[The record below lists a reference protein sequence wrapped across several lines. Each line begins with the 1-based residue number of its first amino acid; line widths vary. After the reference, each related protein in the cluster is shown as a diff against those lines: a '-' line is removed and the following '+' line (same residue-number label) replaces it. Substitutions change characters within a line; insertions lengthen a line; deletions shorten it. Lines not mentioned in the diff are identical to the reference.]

1 MPGEIRIEDA
11 RTHNLRGVHC
21 RIPLGAIS
29 VVSGP
34 SGSGKSS
41 LAFDTLYA
49 EGQRRYVASLSSYAR
64 QFFERLPRPAV
75 AHISNLPPAIAIA
88 QRSPAATA
96 RSTVGTATEL
106 DHHLRLLF
114 ARLGETRCCGAPVES
129 GAVQAVVQRILA
141 RFQGQR
147 AALAAPEPVP
157 RGETPRALRERL
169 SREGYGRLL
178 LADGA
183 IAEVGEMTLA
193 RLRSLRPSL
202 RVVVDRLVLRPAART
217 RLAEAVA
224 AGFARGGALDVVS
237 QGDQQ
242 RYREGFAC
250 ERCGRLHPTPEPAL
264 FSFDHA
270 LGACRACQGF
280 GRVAELD
287 WARVAPDAQRSLAAG
302 AIAPFR
308 SRGGRR
314 HQRAL
319 LSACARAGVPVTVP
333 WRELDDSQRA
343 FVLEGGGGW
352 RGVRGYFARLAR
364 RRYKVQARVQ
374 IARYRRFAACAQCNG
389 TRLGSAARSVFV
401 AGRHMGE
408 LGALSIGELNDW
420 LGELRLAPGQQA
432 QCGAL
437 LSRLQQRLRTALQ
450 VGIGYL
456 PLSRPLRTLSG
467 GEAQRIQLAA
477 ALGGALTA
485 ALFILDEPSVGLHA
499 RDLQRL
505 LEVLRALRAR
515 GNSVVVVE
523 HAPQI
528 IAAADHLI
536 ELGPGAGALGGER
549 VAEGAPREIARGDS
563 LTGRVLRGEL
573 KLRRPRRRAARG
585 RLEVRGA
592 RAHNLRGVDVDLPLG
607 QLVVVSG
614 VSGAGKSSLVRAV
627 LGQLRGEADSGGCD
641 ELRGAEQL
649 DEVVWMEPLPKR
661 QRRANAAT
669 LSGAFEGIR
678 RRFAAEP
685 AARRLGLSPGWF
697 SFNTAGGRCAHCEG
711 SGETVVDMQFLEDL
725 RVPCEACGG
734 ARYGPEAAGI
744 RVAGRSIAEVLALS
758 IAEVQALFAEDSRIA
773 GRLAPFVR
781 VGLGYVALGQPLA
794 SLSGGELQRMRIAQ
808 ALAAPKRRTLFA
820 LDEPTAGLHDG
831 EVQLLL
837 DCLDELLDQGGS
849 VVVVEHHLDVIRLAD
864 HVIDLGP
871 EGGPGGGAVVA
882 AGTPGQVARARTH
895 TAAALRSFSAGNAQA
910 LAGTQPV
917 GI

>member
-1 MPGEIRIEDA
+1 MVPGEIRIEDA

-64 QFFERLPRPAV
+64 QFFERLPRPA
-75 AHISNLPPAIAIA
+75 ARISELPPAVAIA
-88 QRSPAATA
+88 QRSPAAAA

-106 DHHLRLLF
+106 ADHLRLLF

-129 GAVQAVVQRILA
+129 GAVSAVVQRILA
-141 RFQGQR
+141 RFDGQR
-147 AALAAPEPVP
+147 VALAAPEPVQK
-157 RGETPRALRERL
+157 GETPRALRERL
-169 SREGYGRLL
+169 LREGYGRLL
-178 LADGA
+178 LEDGA
-183 IAEVGEMTLA
+183 VADVGETPLP
-193 RLRSLRPSL
+193 RLRRMRPTL
-202 RVVVDRLVLRPAART
+202 CVVVDRLMLRPAART

-224 AGFARGGALDVVS
+224 AGFARGGAVDVVS
-237 QGDQQ
+237 QTDAQ

-280 GRVAELD
+280 GRIAELD
-287 WARVAPDAQRSLAAG
+287 LARVAPDAERSLADG

-308 SRGGRR
+308 TRGGRR

-319 LSACARAGVPVTVP
+319 LAACARAGVPVTVP
-333 WRELDDSQRA
+333 WRELEDSQRT
-343 FVLEGGGGW
+343 FVLDGGGRW
-352 RGVRGYFARLAR
+352 RGVRGYFKRLER

-374 IARYRRFAACAQCNG
+374 IARYRRFADCAECGG
-389 TRLGSAARSVFV
+389 TRLGGAARSVFV
-401 AGRHMGE
+401 AGRHIGE
-408 LGALSIGELNDW
+408 IGALSIGELDGW
-420 LGELRLAPGQQA
+420 LGALRLSPGQQA

-437 LSRLQQRLRTALQ
+437 LSRLRQRLQTALQ

-467 GEAQRIQLAA
+467 GEAQRIQLAT

-485 ALFILDEPSVGLHA
+485 ALFILDEPSVGLHP
-499 RDLQRL
+499 RDLHRL

-536 ELGPGAGALGGER
+536 ELGPGAGAQGGER
-549 VAEGAPREIARGDS
+549 VAEGAPGEIAQGDS

-573 KLRRPRRRAARG
+573 ALRRRRRPAPRG
-585 RLEVRGA
+585 RLELRGA
-592 RAHNLRGVDVDLPLG
+592 RLHNLKGVDVEVPLG

-614 VSGAGKSSLVRAV
+614 VSGAGKSSLMHTL
-627 LGQLRGEADSGGCD
+627 LGPLRGEADSVCAG
-641 ELRGAEQL
+641 LRGAEQL
-649 DEVVWMEPLPKR
+649 DEVVLVGPLPKR

-685 AARRLGLSPGWF
+685 AARRLKLSPGWF
-697 SFNTAGGRCAHCEG
+697 SFNTAGGRCVHCEG

-734 ARYGPEAAGI
+734 ARYGPEAEEI
-744 RVAGRSIAEVLALS
+744 RVAGRNIAEVLALS
-758 IAEVQALFAEDSRIA
+758 IAEVQTLFAEDARIA

-781 VGLGYVALGQPLA
+781 VGLGYLALGQPLA
-794 SLSGGELQRMRIAQ
+794 GLSGGELQRMRIAQ

-820 LDEPTAGLHDG
+820 LDEPTAGLHNS
-831 EVQLLL
+831 EVQVLL

-871 EGGPGGGAVVA
+871 EGGPGGGRVLA
-882 AGTPGQVARARTH
+882 AGTPEQVARANSH
-895 TAAALRSFSAGNAQA
+895 TAAALRSLSAGNAQA
-910 LAGTQPV
+910 LAGAEPV

>member
-1 MPGEIRIEDA
+1 VPGEIRIEDA

-41 LAFDTLYA
+41 LAFHTLYA

-75 AHISNLPPAIAIA
+75 ASISNLPPAIAIA
-88 QRSPAATA
+88 QRSPAVAA

-129 GAVQAVVQRILA
+129 GAVAAVAQRILA
-141 RFQGQR
+141 RFGGR
-147 AALAAPEPVP
+147 RVTLAAPEPVR
-157 RGETPRALRERL
+157 RGEAPRALRERL
-169 SREGYGRLL
+169 LREGYGRLL
-178 LADGA
+178 LEDGA
-183 IAEVGEMTLA
+183 VAELGEMTLA
-193 RLRSLRPSL
+193 RLRGLRSTL
-202 RVVVDRLVLRPAART
+202 RVVVDRLTLRPAART
-217 RLAEAVA
+217 RLAEAIA
-224 AGFARGGALDVVS
+224 AAFARGGALDVVS
-237 QGDQQ
+237 QGDAQ

-280 GRVAELD
+280 GRIAELD
-287 WARVAPDAQRSLAAG
+287 LARVAPDGQRSLADG

-319 LSACARAGVPVTVP
+319 LAACARAAVPVNLP
-333 WRELDDSQRA
+333 WRALDDSQRA
-343 FVLEGGGGW
+343 FVLEGGAGW
-352 RGVRGYFARLAR
+352 RGVRGYFRRLER

-374 IARYRRFAACAQCNG
+374 IARYRRYAVCAQCNG
-389 TRLGSAARSVFV
+389 TRLGETARSVFV
-401 AGRHMGE
+401 AGRHIGE
-408 LGALSIGELNDW
+408 LGALSIGELESW
-420 LGELRLAPGQQA
+420 LGALQLSPGQQQ

-437 LSRLQQRLRTALQ
+437 RSRLQQRLQTALQ

-467 GEAQRIQLAA
+467 GEAQRIQLAT

-528 IAAADHLI
+528 IAAADHVI
-536 ELGPGAGALGGER
+536 ELGPGAGARGGEK
-549 VAEGAPREIARGDS
+549 VAEGAPGEIARGDS

-573 KLRRPRRRAARG
+573 ALRRRRRAARG
-585 RLEVRGA
+585 RLELRGV
-592 RAHNLRGVDVDLPLG
+592 RAHNLRGVDVDWPLG

-614 VSGAGKSSLVRAV
+614 VSGAGKSSLVRALV
-627 LGQLRGEADSGGCD
+627 GQLRGEADSVCG

-649 DEVVWMEPLPKR
+649 DEVVLVEPLPKR

-669 LSGAFEGIR
+669 LSGAFEAIR
-678 RRFAAEP
+678 RRFAAAP

-697 SFNTAGGRCAHCEG
+697 SFHTAGGRCAHCEG

-734 ARYGPEAAGI
+734 ARYGPEAAQILVEGH
-744 RVAGRSIAEVLALS
+744 GIAEVLALS
-758 IAEVQALFAEDSRIA
+758 IAEVQELFAGDSRIA

-781 VGLGYVALGQPLA
+781 VGLGYVALGQPLS

-820 LDEPTAGLHDG
+820 LDEPTAGLHDS

-849 VVVVEHHLDVIRLAD
+849 AVVVEHHLDVIRLAD

-871 EGGPGGGAVVA
+871 EGGPGGGRVLA
-882 AGTPGQVARARTH
+882 AGTPGQLARARTH
-895 TAAALRSFSAGNAQA
+895 TAAALRSLSAGNAQA
-910 LAGTQPV
+910 LAGAQPV

>member
-1 MPGEIRIEDA
+1 MPGAIRIEDA
-11 RTHNLRGVHC
+11 RTHNLRGIHC

-64 QFFERLPRPAV
+64 QFFERLPRPA
-75 AHISNLPPAIAIA
+75 ARISELPPAIAIA

-106 DHHLRLLF
+106 ADHLRLLF

-129 GAVQAVVQRILA
+129 GAVSAVVPRILA
-141 RFQGQR
+141 RFGGQR
-147 AALAAPEPVP
+147 VTLAAPEPVQ
-157 RGETPRALRERL
+157 RSETPRALRERL
-169 SREGYGRLL
+169 LREGYGRLL
-178 LADGA
+178 LEDGA
-183 IAEVGEMTLA
+183 VANLGETPLT
-193 RLRSLRPSL
+193 RLRRLRPTL
-202 RVVVDRLVLRPAART
+202 RVVVDRLTPRPAART

-237 QGDQQ
+237 QTDQQ

-270 LGACRACQGF
+270 LGACPACQGF
-280 GRVAELD
+280 GRIAELD
-287 WARVAPDAQRSLAAG
+287 LARVAPDAQRSLADG

-308 SRGGRR
+308 TRGGRR

-319 LSACARAGVPVTVP
+319 LAACARAGVPVNVP
-333 WRELDDSQRA
+333 WRELGDSRRA
-343 FVLEGGGGW
+343 LVLDGDGRW
-352 RGVRGYFARLAR
+352 RGVRGYFKRLER

-374 IARYRRFAACAQCNG
+374 IARYRRFADCAECNG

-401 AGRHMGE
+401 AGRHLGE
-408 LGALSIGELNDW
+408 IGALSIGQLDNW
-420 LGELRLAPGQQA
+420 LGALRLSPGQQA

-437 LSRLQQRLRTALQ
+437 LSRLRQRLQTALQ

-467 GEAQRIQLAA
+467 GEAQRIQLAT

-485 ALFILDEPSVGLHA
+485 ALFILDEPSVGLHS
-499 RDLQRL
+499 RDLHRL
-505 LEVLRALRAR
+505 LEVLRAIRAR

-536 ELGPGAGALGGER
+536 ELGPGAGAQGGER
-549 VAEGAPREIARGDS
+549 VAEGAPREIAQGDS

-573 KLRRPRRRAARG
+573 TLRRRRRRTPSG
-585 RLEVRGA
+585 RLELRGA
-592 RAHNLRGVDVDLPLG
+592 RLHNLQGVDVDVPLG

-614 VSGAGKSSLVRAV
+614 VSGAGKSSLVRGLLV
-627 LGQLRGEADSGGCD
+627 GQLRGEADSGRA

-649 DEVVWMEPLPKR
+649 DEVVLVEPLPKR

-685 AARRLGLSPGWF
+685 AARRLKLSPGWF
-697 SFNTAGGRCAHCEG
+697 SFNTPGGRCAHCEG

-734 ARYGPEAAGI
+734 ARYGPGAEEI

-781 VGLGYVALGQPLA
+781 VGLGYLALGQPLA
-794 SLSGGELQRMRIAQ
+794 SLSGGEAQRMRIAQ

-820 LDEPTAGLHDG
+820 LDEPTAGLHNS
-831 EVQLLL
+831 EVQVLL
-837 DCLDELLDQGGS
+837 DCLDELLEQGGS

-871 EGGPGGGAVVA
+871 EGGPGGGQVLA
-882 AGTPGQVARARTH
+882 AGTPEQVARADSH
-895 TAAALRSFSAGNAQA
+895 TAAALRSLSAGHAQA
-910 LAGTQPV
+910 LAGAEPV